1 MKMEGSLINAE
12 QKNELKRSLA
22 GFLGEDEPLAPK
34 TAFKTGGAAAIY
46 LQPANLSELELAIK
60 TLTRLELK
68 FLVLGGGSN
77 LLIADAGIR
86 DRVVISLERG
96 FKSYEIV
103 GSDSASVMIRAAA
116 GVRLATLI
124 QLGAVGGYSGW
135 ESLAGIPGTL
145 GGALAMNAGA
155 YGTTIY
161 DYVSAVRV
169 LRGAELIWLPRAELK
184 PVYRDGGLAGSDIIV
199 ATYFLLPRTNSQNV
213 AARAAEIRQQRRQR
227 LPPGRHAG
235 SVFKNPAGDFAGRL
249 LDKAG
254 CKGLRC
260 GGAQVSDQH
269 ANVIVAEKDATSSDI
284 TDLIAEMR
292 DRVERHFGTVLEPE
306 IRMFE

>member
-1 MKMEGSLINAE
+1 LINAE
-12 QKNELKRSLA
+12 QKSELKQSLA
-22 GFLGEDEPLAPK
+22 GFIVEDEPLASK

-46 LQPANLSELELAIK
+46 LQPENLSELVFAVK

-77 LLIADAGIR
+77 LLVADAGIR
-86 DRVVISLERG
+86 DRVVISLARG
-96 FKSYEIV
+96 FKDCEIV
-103 GSDSASVMIRAAA
+103 GSDSDSVMIRAGSGVKLAA
-116 GVRLATLI
+116 LI
-124 QLGAVGGYSGW
+124 QLSIIGGYRGW
-135 ESLAGIPGTL
+135 ENLAGIPGTL

-155 YGTTIY
+155 YGATIY

-169 LRGAELIWLPRAELK
+169 LRGTELIWLTRAELK
-184 PVYRDGGLAGSDIIV
+184 PVYRNGGLAGQDIVV
-199 ATYFLLPRTNSQNV
+199 AAYFHLPRTTSGEV
-213 AARAAEIRQQRRQR
+213 VERVAEIKQQRRQR

-235 SVFKNPAGDFAGRL
+235 SVFKNPAGDFAARL

-260 GGAQVSDQH
+260 GGAQVSEQH

-284 TDLIAEMR
+284 TNLMAEMR
-292 DRVERHFGTVLEPE
+292 DRVEQHFGTVLEPE
-306 IRMFE
+306 IRMF